1 MELYTNNIQD
11 RYGNAIVG
19 AQVLVLKE
27 GGSAVIYSDN
37 GVTPA
42 PNPLTTDADGE
53 FRFYAA
59 SGKYDLTVTSPRLP
73 EPIYFPG
80 IALFDPEDINAE
92 LRDQLASTDP
102 NMGASMVGVQ
112 AAGTISSATVQAALE
127 ELDSDIQNLTAA
139 DIAFAPAGSI
149 AATDVQNAIEELDAD
164 VTALAGDAL
173 VSADIGVTVQGY
185 DATLLNASD
194 IGVSVQAYD
203 ADTAKTDVA
212 QTFTKGQRGGI
223 VALTDGATITPDF
236 NDANF
241 FSVTLGGNRTLANP
255 SNLTAGQSGS
265 IFVTQDGGGSK
276 TLVYDSYW
284 DFEGGSAPTLSTA
297 GGTVDRLDYVVRST
311 TSIHASL
318 KKAWS

>member
-37 GVTPA
+37 GITPA

-92 LRDQLASTDP
+92 LRDQLASTEP

-112 AAGTISSATVQAALE
+112 AAGTISSATVQAALQ

-149 AATDVQNAIEELDAD
+149 AATDVQDAIEELDAD
-164 VTALAGDAL
+164 ITALAGDAL
-173 VSADIGVTVQGY
+173 VTADIG
-185 DATLLNASD
+185 AT
-194 IGVSVQAYD
+194 VQAYD

-212 QTFTKGQRGGI
+212 QTYTKGQRGAI
-223 VALTDGATITPDF
+223 VALSDGASITPDMA
-236 NDANF
+236 DGNF
-241 FSVTLGGNRTLANP
+241 FSVTLGGNRTLQNP

-265 IFVTQDGGGSK
+265 IFITQDGGGSK
-276 TLVYDSYW
+276 TLAYGSYW

-297 GGTVDRLDYVVRST
+297 GGTVDRLDYVVRTT

>member
-92 LRDQLASTDP
+92 LRDQLASTEP

-112 AAGTISSATVQAALE
+112 AAGTISSATVQAALQ
-127 ELDSDIQNLTAA
+127 ELDGDIQNLTAA
-139 DIAFAPAGSI
+139 DIAFVPAGSI
-149 AATDVQNAIEELDAD
+149 AATDVQDAIEELDAD

-173 VSADIGVTVQGY
+173 VSADIGVTVQ
-185 DATLLNASD
+185 
-194 IGVSVQAYD
+194 AYD

-212 QTFTKGQRGGI
+212 QNFTAPQRSSPVTDNDGSFALSAGQKFYCTPSGAITLTFTDIAAQAGQDGIIMLYNSGGYTI
-223 VALTDGATITPDF
+223 SSHTNTKVPSSLLATISAAGTYK
-236 NDANF
+236 
-241 FSVTLGGNRTLANP
+241 LGYECDGTNVY
-255 SNLTAGQSGS
+255 LTGSG
-265 IFVTQDGGGSK
+265 
-276 TLVYDSYW
+276 
-284 DFEGGSAPTLSTA
+284 ALS
-297 GGTVDRLDYVVRST
+297 
-311 TSIHASL
+311 
-318 KKAWS
+318 

>member
-112 AAGTISSATVQAALE
+112 AAGTISSSTVQAALQ
-127 ELDSDIQNLTAA
+127 ELDGDIQNLTAT

-149 AATDVQNAIEELDAD
+149 ASTNVQAAIEELDSD
-164 VTALAGDAL
+164 LSALSADAL
-173 VSADIGVTVQGY
+173 VTADIGVTVQGY
-185 DATLLNASD
+185 DA
-194 IGVSVQAYD
+194 
-203 ADTAKTDVA
+203 DTAKTDADQSWTGSQRSTPVTDNDGSFA
-212 QTFTKGQRGGI
+212 LAAGQKFYC
-223 VALTDGATITPDF
+223 TPSG
-236 NDANF
+236 
-241 FSVTLGGNRTLANP
+241 SVTLTFTDIASAAGQDGIILLYNSGGYTVSAHANTKVP
-255 SNLTAGQSGS
+255 SNML
-265 IFVTQDGGGSK
+265 VTI
-276 TLVYDSYW
+276 
-284 DFEGGSAPTLSTA
+284 STA
-297 GGTVDRLDYVVRST
+297 GTYKLHYECDGTNVYL
-311 TSIHASL
+311 TSSEALS
-318 KKAWS
+318 

>member
-102 NMGASMVGVQ
+102 NMGASMVGIEYGSPFT
-112 AAGTISSATVQAALE
+112 ATTVQGALE
-127 ELDSDIQNLTAA
+127 ELDGKINALTA
-139 DIAFAPAGSI
+139 DDVAFTPSGSI
-149 AATDVQNAIEELDAD
+149 SSTDVQSAIEELDND
-164 VTALAGDAL
+164 TLKP
-173 VSADIGVTVQGY
+173 SAIGST
-185 DATLLNASD
+185 
-194 IGVSVQAYD
+194 VQAYD
-203 ADTAKTDVA
+203 ADTAKTDVGQTWTA
-212 QTFTKGQRGGI
+212 PQSGTWLTDNDASFDLSARNDFDCTPAGAFTLTFTNIVSGQRGFI
-223 VALTDGATITPDF
+223 FLV
-236 NDANF
+236 N
-241 FSVTLGGNRTLANP
+241 GGNYAASAHTDTKISSDDLAAI
-255 SNLTAGQSGS
+255 SLTGNYLLTYVSR
-265 IFVTQDGGGSK
+265 GSK
-276 TLVYDSYW
+276 V
-284 DFEGGSAPTLSTA
+284 
-297 GGTVDRLDYVVRST
+297 YVVS
-311 TSIHASL
+311 S
-318 KKAWS
+318 KALP